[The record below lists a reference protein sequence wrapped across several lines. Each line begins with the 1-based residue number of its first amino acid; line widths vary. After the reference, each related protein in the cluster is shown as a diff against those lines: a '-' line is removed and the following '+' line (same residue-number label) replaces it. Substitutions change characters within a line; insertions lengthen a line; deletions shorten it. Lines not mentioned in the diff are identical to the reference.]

1 MKVVLIAAVVAALAV
16 LAAGWKWGGHTV
28 GHAQG
33 QYKIAGWSWGDDSQP
48 EYGTDGWSWGD

>member
-16 LAAGWKWGGHTV
+16 IAAGWKWGGHTV

-33 QYKIAGWSWGDDSQP
+33 QYKIAGWSWGDGAQP
-48 EYGTDGWSWGD
+48 DGWSWGD